1 MLFVIGSDS
10 DYSADEDQRHDDS
23 ELEVSVQEAPAKKLG
38 PTWSQPRF
46 VIIAVMGLIGGVLG
60 AVFLPGLMEQ
70 ISDMLNREGYIPYRS
85 YGYTYP
91 AMALLGLILGS
102 GLGRLFVQ
110 LVTGV
115 AYRLKT
121 MDVGDRVDLILGGF
135 AGIVASI
142 PFLFIFQGVAA
153 IATPFLFTF
162 LIVGFSAVSIYALRS
177 LSEVLPW
184 HKGVSQTRRTGIKVL
199 DTNVLIDGR
208 LYDLIRTGFLEGEMY
223 LPNFVLEEL
232 QDIADASDSLRRQR
246 GRRGLEVLR
255 RIQSENTVK
264 VGVYDKHAADDREK
278 VDARLVRIAKAIGG
292 DLVTN
297 DYNLNKVASIQNVQ
311 VLNINDLALALRP
324 AVLPGEMLE
333 VTIIREGSQ
342 YGQGVG
348 YLDDGTMVVVENG
361 RDSIGQTTEVAVSQ
375 VIQTERGKMIF
386 ASIDDEEE
394 PPRRR
399 R

>member
-1 MLFVIGSDS
+1 MLFVVGSDS
-10 DYSADEDQRHDDS
+10 DYSAEEDLRQMEDES
-23 ELEVSVQEAPAKKLG
+23 EAGDIEPVKKLK
-38 PTWSQPRF
+38 PNWSQPRF
-46 VIIAVMGLIGGVLG
+46 VVIAALGLVGAVLG
-60 AVFLPGLMEQ
+60 AALLPGGMERVTAL
-70 ISDMLNREGYIPYRS
+70 INSEFIPYRN
-85 YGYTYP
+85 YWYTYP

-102 GLGRLFVQ
+102 GLGRLLVQ

-153 IATPFLFTF
+153 IATPFLFMF
-162 LIVGFSAVSIYALRS
+162 LIIGFSAVSIYALRS

-184 HKGVSQTRRTGIKVL
+184 HKGVAQTRRTGIKVL

-246 GRRGLEVLR
+246 GRRGLDVLK
-255 RIQSENTVK
+255 RIQADYTVK
-264 VGVYDKHAADDREK
+264 VGVYDKYAPDDREK
-278 VDARLVRIAKAIGG
+278 VDARLVRIAKTIGG

-342 YGQGVG
+342 FGQGVG

-361 RDSIGQTTEVAVSQ
+361 RDSIGTTTEVAVSQ

-386 ASIDDEEE
+386 AAIDPEEE
-394 PPRRR
+394 APPRRR